1 MKSIILTILGILL
14 ASPFNIAGDS
24 MDPNFH
30 DGQSIMIEKFSYA
43 FDSPDRSDVVI
54 FSGTDEPEKYFVKR
68 IIGLPGEV
76 ILLSEGDVYRIIET
90 KHGEEKKILIDE
102 PYLPSKN
109 KVYSLRQIDGTRY
122 TVPQGKYFVL
132 GDNRDGSFDSR
143 TWKDPFVP
151 KKNIVG
157 KYYFTLQ

>member
-1 MKSIILTILGILL
+1 MKSFIFLILGILL
-14 ASPFNIAGDS
+14 SSPFNIFGDS

-30 DGQSIMIEKFSYA
+30 EGQSILIEKFSYI
-43 FDSPDRSDVVI
+43 FDSPNRFDIVV
-54 FSGTDEPEKYFVKR
+54 FSGTDEPEKYFIKR

-76 ILLSEGDVYRIIET
+76 ILLSEGDIYLVIENENG
-90 KHGEEKKILIDE
+90 KEEKILIDE
-102 PYLPSKN
+102 PYLSNKN

-122 TVPQGKYFVL
+122 AVPEGKYFVL

-143 TWKDPFVP
+143 TWKNPFVP

-157 KYYFTLQ
+157 KYYFTLL